1 MIAFVHI
8 DKETEKTK
16 NFSFI
21 YKFITYPGEKE
32 VAIIT
37 GEQIE
42 KLRFMLN
49 NADSGVENSESVY
62 KIGEEIEN
70 MRGPLKGLHRELCYF
85 EQDKPMIGVHIV
97 F

>member
-1 MIAFVHI
+1 MSILT
-8 DKETEKTK
+8 KKQKKLKTY
-16 NFSFI
+16 SFI

-32 VAIIT
+32 VAIIP

-49 NADSGVENSESVY
+49 NADSSVEISESIY

-70 MRGPLKGLHRELCYF
+70 MRGPLKSLHGELCYF